1 MLGTQNY
8 LGGHLNDYTNPLW
21 GADQFGRAAVE
32 LLGSCYER
40 GWHEQRP
47 CLQAGCWVPAQ
58 GWRKAAVVA
67 VRQWHSSEG
76 GAGDVM
82 GWDVCGVGGM
92 AAPAASLPPNR
103 GAMGV
108 AALPAGLGR

>member
-1 MLGTQNY
+1 MITQIHYGEQIN
-8 LGGHLNDYTNPLW
+8 LAVLPW
-21 GADQFGRAAVE
+21 SFWVAAMRGAGMSSVLACRLAA
-32 LLGSCYER
+32 R
-40 GWHEQRP
+40 
-47 CLQAGCWVPAQ
+47 
-58 GWRKAAVVA
+58 GWRKATVVA

-76 GAGDVM
+76 RAGDVM
-82 GWDVCGVGGM
+82 GWDVCGMGGM